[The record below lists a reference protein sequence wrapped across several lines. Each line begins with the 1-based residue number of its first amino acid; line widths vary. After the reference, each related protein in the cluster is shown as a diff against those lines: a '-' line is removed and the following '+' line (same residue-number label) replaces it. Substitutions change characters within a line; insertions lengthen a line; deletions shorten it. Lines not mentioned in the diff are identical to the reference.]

1 MQVGWRF
8 FLKNRL
14 ESDVLSGDL
23 RLLDG
28 GGGLLQLLLALF
40 LRVHG
45 REEELEH
52 AVTVPNG
59 MFAFLDTADDP
70 EAAGFGFFEGVET
83 TGVCIDGFVEDDD
96 LDTSGGGTLTA
107 MHYRR
112 PDSVVE
118 GEIEIVKDRIDLT
131 MVGFAALVF
140 HVLCVWCF

>member
-1 MQVGWRF
+1 MPF
-8 FLKNRL
+8 FLENRF

-23 RLLDG
+23 RLLDVG
-28 GGGLLQLLLALF
+28 GGSLQLLLALF

-59 MFAFLDTADDP
+59 VFAFLDTADDP
-70 EAAGFGFFEGVET
+70 ETAGFGFCEGIKT
-83 TGVCIDGFVEDDD
+83 TGVGIDGFVEDDD
-96 LDTSGGGTLTA
+96 LDASGGGTLTA

-131 MVGFAALVF
+131 MVGFAALAF
-140 HVLCVWCF
+140 HILCVWCF

>member
-1 MQVGWRF
+1 MQVGWCF

-59 MFAFLDTADDP
+59 MFAFLNTADDP
-70 EAAGFGFFEGVET
+70 EAAGFGFSEGVET
-83 TGVCIDGFVEDDD
+83 TGVGIDGFV
-96 LDTSGGGTLTA
+96 
-107 MHYRR
+107 
-112 PDSVVE
+112 
-118 GEIEIVKDRIDLT
+118 
-131 MVGFAALVF
+131 
-140 HVLCVWCF
+140 